1 MDEIRIE
8 NLIVF
13 GNHGVFEEENTLG
26 QKFSVSAVLYVDAR
40 KAGMDDDLQQS
51 VHYGEVCKEINRYMK
66 EHTFNLIEAAAEHLA
81 AHLLMKFEKVRR
93 LDLEVRK
100 PWAPIGLP
108 LDTVS
113 VKISRG
119 WHRAFIALGSNMGNK
134 AAYLGQGIESVNA
147 TGGCRVVNVSDFIVT
162 QPYGGVDQ
170 DEFLNGCMEVE
181 TLLEPEE
188 LLMVLNKIEAEAER
202 TRDVHWGPRTLDLDI
217 LFYDDLVYG
226 SKNLLIPHVDIKN
239 RAFVLKPMAQIAP
252 YHMHPVYHKTML
264 QMLEE
269 LEG

>member
-13 GNHGVFEEENTLG
+13 GNHGVFEEENALG
-26 QKFSVSAVLYVDAR
+26 QKFAVSAVLHVDAR
-40 KAGMDDDLQQS
+40 RAGMDDELSES
-51 VHYGEVCKEINRYMK
+51 VHYGEVCKEINAYMK
-66 EHTFNLIEAAAEHLA
+66 EHTFKLIEAAAEHLA
-81 AHLLMKFEKVRR
+81 AHLLMKFEKVRTIE
-93 LDLEVRK
+93 LEVLK

-113 VKISRG
+113 IKITRG
-119 WHRAFIALGSNMGNK
+119 WHKVFIALGSNMGNR
-134 AAYLGQGIESVNA
+134 ASYLRQGIESVNA
-147 TGGCRVVNVSDFIVT
+147 TGGCKVVNVSDFIVT
-162 QPYGGVDQ
+162 QPYGGVEQ
-170 DEFLNGCMEVE
+170 EEFLNACMEVE

-202 TRDVHWGPRTLDLDI
+202 TRDIHWGPRTLDLDI

-226 SKNLLIPHVDIKN
+226 SKTLLIPHRDMKN
-239 RAFVLKPMAQIAP
+239 RTFVLKPMAQIAP